1 MICLLKNGKR
11 VFYDASKP
19 PEDKKLRIK
28 GSLLCEF
35 RKALDFEY
43 WFCWEDVEHVY

>member
-11 VFYDASKP
+11 VFYDGNKS

-28 GSLLCEF
+28 GSLLCEW
-35 RKALDFEY
+35 KSDLNFEY
-43 WFCWEDVEHVY
+43 WFVWEDVIQAF